1 MSRYIPYPELSQ
13 KLIDIQEEMVTI
25 KAMLLKKQ
33 QEVEKNYFLFLIA
46 GGTEVE
52 TGMYTYADVSFFI
65 KNMGVIMDYYPND
78 TRLEALKKIHFRM
91 QNISV
96 QTKKKL
102 LPRNMLELIKVE
114 DRYQNYVDKMK
125 NDG

>member
-13 KLIDIQEEMVTI
+13 KLIEIQEEMVTV

-52 TGMYTYADVSFFI
+52 AGMYTYADVSFFI

-78 TRLEALKKIHFRM
+78 TKLEALKKIHFRM

-125 NDG
+125 KDG